1 MLTKLGKHKF
11 KFVRPNGTAIW
22 YDVKT
27 LVEYLVKTGEFREPE
42 TRLEFS
48 SDDLERM
55 DQLARAAGLRL
66 PSVVAAKGNTK
77 PYDEKRAAEDALL
90 CLERFCGEVVA
101 DIHRCLE
108 IHDPETVEMC
118 LVGQLFPSFSHFF
131 QQIQER
137 AGELAR
143 QLIKKGVNKT
153 DIGLKSICKA
163 GIFRQDSPSRNMR
176 HTVQLK
182 CP

>member
-1 MLTKLGKHKF
+1 M
-11 KFVRPNGTAIW
+11 
-22 YDVKT
+22 
-27 LVEYLVKTGEFREPE
+27 
-42 TRLEFS
+42 
-48 SDDLERM
+48 
-55 DQLARAAGLRL
+55 
-66 PSVVAAKGNTK
+66 AAKGNTK

-137 AGELAR
+137 DGELAR
-143 QLIKKGVNKT
+143 QLIKHYVTYLRGPPNRPTEDPFGFLPVILNFVMEVSR
-153 DIGLKSICKA
+153 GERL
-163 GIFRQDSPSRNMR
+163 PSEFGY
-176 HTVQLK
+176 
-182 CP
+182 